1 MKIDLTDALQCST
14 SVQVAAHW
22 DAIADS
28 AFNLHKASPIHVEL
42 FNFSPSHPIKEY
54 GIDAFKVFLPS
65 SAVEVGDVWQLDS
78 RGCSVPSP
86 VSLGRNDSTTSRR
99 GRCLRVSS
107 RDLVRLRGDSSP
119 NSCGVGSV
127 K

>member
-28 AFNLHKASPIHVEL
+28 AFNLHNASPIHVEL

-78 RGCSVPSP
+78 HGVVPF
-86 VSLGRNDSTTSRR
+86 LHQFHSRAQR
-99 GRCLRVSS
+99 QHYITARKVLTRVSARS
-107 RDLVRLRGDSSP
+107 RHITRR
-119 NSCGVGSV
+119 
-127 K
+127 